1 MGWVT
6 LRRYT
11 LPMEA
16 HLDRGRLESE
26 GIQAI
31 IADEHTIQMQ
41 WLYSNALGGVRLQV
55 DEADA
60 ERAERVLSE
69 DRSDVV
75 DESLAPGQAD
85 RDTGESPPLVRLARD
100 RSRQGFFAA
109 LMIWFFGS

>member
-1 MGWVT
+1 MSWVT

-31 IADEHTIQMQ
+31 IADEHTIHMQ

-55 DEADA
+55 DEGDV

-75 DESLAPGQAD
+75 DESLAPGQAY
-85 RDTGESPPLVRLARD
+85 RDTGEAPRLSRLARD
-100 RSRQGFFAA
+100 RSRKGFFAA
-109 LMIWFFGS
+109 LLIWLFGT